1 MSTKTDKR
9 KKPDNKN
16 VSAEINIVPLLMHLL
31 KKLPFIIIV
40 GVICAVLSFLSVKF
54 FLHPT
59 YRCGFTAYVNN
70 QQATAAK
77 EGLSVSDVNA
87 SKQLVLTYSK
97 IIKSNTI
104 LSAAKDTLDLN
115 YSVKQLKKMV
125 GTQIEDDT
133 EIIQIYVIGKS
144 PEEAYKIAN
153 AISSVS
159 PKQMADIVEGSS
171 MKIVDYPQVP
181 DSIYSP
187 SYFRYTLLGFI
198 AGVVLSIIVFVI
210 QYLRND
216 TISSENE
223 IESRFSVPVLGVI
236 PDSNNSMGGKSGYYY
251 DYYYKEKD
259 SDKDK
264 GEQNSEKA

>member
-1 MSTKTDKR
+1 MS
-9 KKPDNKN
+9 
-16 VSAEINIVPLLMHLL
+16 LL
-31 KKLPFIIIV
+31 KKLPIIIIA
-40 GVICAVLSFLSVKF
+40 GVICAVVTFFCVKF
-54 FLHPT
+54 FVAPT

-77 EGLSVSDVNA
+77 DALSVSDVNA

-125 GTQIEDDT
+125 VTEIEDDT
-133 EIIQIYVIGKS
+133 EIIHVYVIGKS
-144 PEEAYKIAN
+144 PEESYKISN
-153 AISSVS
+153 AIASVS
-159 PKQMADIVEGSS
+159 PKNMASIVEGSS

-181 DSIYSP
+181 DTIYTP
-187 SYFRYTLLGFI
+187 SYVRFTMLGFVGG
-198 AGVVLSIIVFVI
+198 ALLALIVFVI

-216 TISSENE
+216 TISSEND

-236 PDSNNSMGGKSGYYY
+236 PDTNNSMGGKSGYYY

-259 SDKDK
+259 SDTDKDKEKDKDK